1 MANLPFNPDLDK
13 ITERELV
20 PNIYARLK
28 LGDTIYRPNRDG
40 KVQLLNE
47 DTSVLQLTQQIINI
61 LPLKLV
67 KHIPDGVVVD
77 IWPISRSSKDRY
89 MEYGNRKFELIAAYL
104 ERSGIDITS
113 LFTTEYINSGTR
125 FTITFDDLTTSTD
138 NIIAYLREIN

>member
-1 MANLPFNPDLDK
+1 MDDLPFDPNLDK

-28 LGDTIYRPNRDG
+28 LGDTIYDPNRDG
-40 KVQLLNE
+40 EVQLLNE

-67 KHIPDGVVVD
+67 KHIPDGIVVD
-77 IWPISRSSKDRY
+77 IWTILKSSKDRY
-89 MEYGNRKFELIAAYL
+89 MQYSNRKFELIAAYL

-113 LFTTEYINSGTR
+113 LFTTEYINSGSR
-125 FTITFDDLTTSTD
+125 FIITFDDLTTSTD